1 MRKSCTHLLYC
12 RKRELIALTAHYV
25 NVALCGCGIS
35 GIVRVRHYANEL
47 QMCSTD
53 LWLDLHVRARYLT
66 IWVNMSGLRPF
77 VMVRCYDEAL

>member
-47 QMCSTD
+47 HNVLNGFVARFACACALSHD
-53 LWLDLHVRARYLT
+53 LGEYERFAT
-66 IWVNMSGLRPF
+66 IRDGALLR
-77 VMVRCYDEAL
+77 